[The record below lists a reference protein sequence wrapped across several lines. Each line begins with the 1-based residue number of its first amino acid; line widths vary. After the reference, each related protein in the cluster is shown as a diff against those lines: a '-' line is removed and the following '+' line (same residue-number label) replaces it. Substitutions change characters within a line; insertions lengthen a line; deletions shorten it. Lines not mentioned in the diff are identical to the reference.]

1 MAKKSNN
8 LDSGFLV
15 MYDWLPALEMLPPE
29 DAMAL
34 LLALINRQRHKTP
47 LPVFE
52 NPLAGT
58 FARMI
63 EPTIQ
68 RRLYGQDGGNQSNGN
83 TNNPQNEDTT
93 QDTTQGTTVVTT
105 EPSTAKHSKTQQSG
119 DSTNKNTAPRSSPPT
134 GSGVGVMDERFTEFW
149 KAYPKKVGKEAARKA
164 FMKVKPSADL
174 LQRMLTAIQEQKQAD
189 QWRRDN
195 GQYIPNPATWL
206 NQGRWEDEAP
216 ETTTAKNDISL
227 EEFFNG

>member
-134 GSGVGVMDERFTEFW
+134 GSDVYAERFAEFW

-206 NQGRWEDEAP
+206 NQGRWEDEAS
-216 ETTTAKNDISL
+216 ETATAKNDISL